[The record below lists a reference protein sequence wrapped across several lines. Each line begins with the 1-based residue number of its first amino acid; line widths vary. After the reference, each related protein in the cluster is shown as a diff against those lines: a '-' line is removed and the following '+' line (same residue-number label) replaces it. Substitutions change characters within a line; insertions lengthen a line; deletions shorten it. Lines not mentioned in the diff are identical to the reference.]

1 MSLKDSEKPETFLN
15 TRVKNE
21 EQHWFTGSLHRL
33 KNRSENLN
41 QLMQRVAAS
50 TNASLALTS
59 KEQQTVCFD
68 KNTPNSNGL
77 GACLK
82 GLKKYFSPGISF

>member
-1 MSLKDSEKPETFLN
+1 
-15 TRVKNE
+15 
-21 EQHWFTGSLHRL
+21 
-33 KNRSENLN
+33 
-41 QLMQRVAAS
+41 MQRVAAS